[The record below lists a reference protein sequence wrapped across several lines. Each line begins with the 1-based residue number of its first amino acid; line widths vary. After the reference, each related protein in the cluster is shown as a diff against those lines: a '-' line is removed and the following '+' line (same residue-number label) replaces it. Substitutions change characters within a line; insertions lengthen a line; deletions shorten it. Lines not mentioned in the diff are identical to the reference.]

1 MNKSFGEFF
10 LSCKECILENPRSFY
25 GSFSLGPFQ
34 NSQSL
39 TIANAFR
46 RTLLTEIRGIAITDV
61 QIDGVFHEY
70 STIEGVRESV
80 LDILLNFK
88 QIILSASTPQG
99 TGGMWADEPRLASQS
114 GRLGGREKPM
124 YGYLNVRGPGI
135 VRISD
140 LKLPPTVQYVDPD
153 QYIATLNENGK
164 LCLKVLISDF
174 SSLNTFHFGKTA
186 AYPLQKESAQPRA
199 ASAPQSGGGLGQSPA
214 AFHPIGEEGGAGWGF
229 SNQYNRDEEKKKSQQ
244 ASSFILPSTGK
255 KGRELW
261 KGLNTPFLSVDAT
274 FNPILKVNYLIENLQ
289 PIQKSLQNQVIH
301 IELWTNG
308 SIHPRNAI
316 NLSLT
321 FLKNMFDKFDDMDK
335 ISSKISK
342 EFFESDETLFKIL
355 KSFEYDFHLY
365 GALEAKKMAGSFLAL
380 PESNAVAEHA
390 EPVSNLPTSRAEP
403 AEPAEPEATVK
414 QLKNQQAKQ
423 KSSTFLSSAG
433 SARGATGASGA
444 GQISLN
450 SSIHVLNLPYRVS
463 ECLIRN
469 KFLTL
474 GDLAQFRKKEFAQ
487 FPGIG
492 HFSLSLIQKKLKKLG
507 FEFKS

>member
-1 MNKSFGEFF
+1 MNKSLGEFF

-46 RTLLTEIRGIAITDV
+46 RTLLTEIGGIAITDV

-88 QIILSASTPQG
+88 QIVLSASTPAVSPLNTKG
-99 TGGMWADEPRLASQS
+99 TRGMETDELPLPSQS
-114 GRLGGREKPM
+114 GRSVNWEKPM

-174 SSLNTFHFGKTA
+174 NTFHFGQTA
-186 AYPLQKESAQPRA
+186 AYPLQK
-199 ASAPQSGGGLGQSPA
+199 
-214 AFHPIGEEGGAGWGF
+214 
-229 SNQYNRDEEKKKSQQ
+229 DEEKKKSQQ
-244 ASSFILPSTGK
+244 ASASSFIQPSRGKTGK
-255 KGRELW
+255 ELF

-308 SIHPRNAI
+308 SIHPRTAI

-365 GALEAKKMAGSFLAL
+365 GALEAKKMTGSFLAL
-380 PESNAVAEHA
+380 PESTAVAVQGGHA
-390 EPVSNLPTSRAEP
+390 EPVSNIPVFLEEPEERSKQVENQQSKQNSSIFLPSVGSASRAKG
-403 AEPAEPEATVK
+403 V
-414 QLKNQQAKQ
+414 
-423 KSSTFLSSAG
+423 
-433 SARGATGASGA
+433 

-450 SSIHVLNLPYRVS
+450 SSIQVLNLPYRVS

-474 GDLAQFRKKEFAQ
+474 GDLLQFRKKEFAQ
-487 FPGIG
+487 FSGIG

>member
-46 RTLLTEIRGIAITDV
+46 RTLLTEIGGIAITDV

-88 QIILSASTPQG
+88 QIVLSASPTQG
-99 TGGMWADEPRLASQS
+99 TNEHSQS
-114 GRLGGREKPM
+114 DPVGREKPM

-174 SSLNTFHFGKTA
+174 SSFQNFHFGKTA
-186 AYPLQKESAQPRA
+186 AS
-199 ASAPQSGGGLGQSPA
+199 
-214 AFHPIGEEGGAGWGF
+214 
-229 SNQYNRDEEKKKSQQ
+229 SNPYNRDQEKKKSIQ
-244 ASSFILPSTGK
+244 AFSFIPPSTEK
-255 KGRELW
+255 SGRKLL

-308 SIHPRNAI
+308 SIYPRNAI

-321 FLKNMFDKFDDMDK
+321 FLKNMFDKFNDMDK
-335 ISSKISK
+335 ISSEISK

-365 GALEAKKMAGSFLAL
+365 GALEAKKMTGSFRAL
-380 PESNAVAEHA
+380 PESTQA
-390 EPVSNLPTSRAEP
+390 EPVSNLP
-403 AEPAEPEATVK
+403 
-414 QLKNQQAKQ
+414 
-423 KSSTFLSSAG
+423 AG
-433 SARGATGASGA
+433 FAQHATGAN
-444 GQISLN
+444 QISLN

-469 KFLTL
+469 KFLTIGEL
-474 GDLAQFRKKEFAQ
+474 VQFRKKEFAQ
-487 FPGIG
+487 FSGIG